1 MNLFKVLFIV
11 VVLFVSCGG
20 GGGSDGGGN
29 GGGGGGGGGGNNQT
43 HFTATFSQGNN
54 SVDYSP
60 VSVTT
65 QIGFN
70 QVSIFTFSI
79 NGDTLDLFFE
89 RPSEVPV
96 EINPITDP
104 LHPKGG
110 ASITFGGNFYVY
122 SSGTIFITEMTN
134 DRVAGDFNLLMT
146 SQLDGSVIEVNGS
159 FNLPNGIIT
168 LQ

>member
-1 MNLFKVLFIV
+1 MKLYRAVILLLFLF
-11 VVLFVSCGG
+11 LSCGG
-20 GGGSDGGGN
+20 GSGSDGGGN
-29 GGGGGGGGGGNNQT
+29 GGGGGGGNNQT

-79 NGDTLDLFFE
+79 NGDTFDLFFE

-96 EINPITDP
+96 EINPITNP

-122 SSGTIFITEMTN
+122 SSGTIFVTEMTN
-134 DRVAGDFNLLMT
+134 DRVAGDFNFLMT

-159 FNLPNGIIT
+159 FDLPNGIIA